1 MIDPL
6 PRNDRLH
13 LNAAEGWVGLGN
25 PAEAMSEL
33 EMISEEYRRDPVV
46 LQTFW
51 AVYAQW
57 EKWKPALEVAQKLVE
72 LCPEI
77 SFGWVHRAYALRRV
91 EGGGLEKAWDLLLPA
106 AVRFPD
112 EPIIPY
118 NLACYCAQLNK
129 LGEARDWLAKAMA
142 IGHPKTI
149 RDLAMRDPDL
159 EPLRAI
165 GYLK

>member
-1 MIDPL
+1 MIDPF

-13 LNAAEGWVGLGN
+13 LNAAEGWLGLSD
-25 PAEAMSEL
+25 PAEAMAEL
-33 EMISEEYRRDPVV
+33 EMISDAYRQHPII
-46 LQTFW
+46 LQVFW
-51 AVYAQW
+51 ETYAQW
-57 EKWKPALEVAQKLVE
+57 EKWRPAREVAQKLVE
-72 LCPEI
+72 LCPDD
-77 SFGWVHRAYALRRV
+77 SFGWVHRAYALRRTD
-91 EGGGLEKAWDLLLPA
+91 GGGIEKAWDLLLPA

-129 LGEARDWLAKAMA
+129 LSEARDWLAKAMA
-142 IGHPKTI
+142 IGHSKTI
-149 RDLAMRDPDL
+149 QEMAMNDPDL